1 LTHTSWRGLR
11 FGFAGSVAGAYK
23 VFLPSALPLT
33 LLMIVPADADRFWL
47 GLAGLAAVAFNL
59 MAPWTL
65 GLAKCYLHS
74 HYRYAHQQTRTW
86 MRPSQIYAL
95 SFRAGF
101 MGAVAVVLAGIV
113 AAILLPAARG
123 LAGEWLGAFCLGLI
137 YFAAYV
143 WVSSAFAAGLQN
155 LAWSSTASEGVY
167 FKSDLDKM
175 DLAKVTLKNW
185 LLMAFTLGL
194 YRPFAAVATARLRL
208 EAVTVQTTAD
218 IDAWAGDEAALSAN
232 AAGDFAGDFFGIDL
246 GL

>member
-1 LTHTSWRGLR
+1 M
-11 FGFAGSVAGAYK
+11 
-23 VFLPSALPLT
+23 P
-33 LLMIVPADADRFWL
+33 
-47 GLAGLAAVAFNL
+47 
-59 MAPWTL
+59 
-65 GLAKCYLHS
+65 
-74 HYRYAHQQTRTW
+74 
-86 MRPSQIYAL
+86 
-95 SFRAGF
+95 
-101 MGAVAVVLAGIV
+101 VVSESRKAN
-113 AAILLPAARG
+113 P
-123 LAGEWLGAFCLGLI
+123 
-137 YFAAYV
+137 
-143 WVSSAFAAGLQN
+143 
-155 LAWSSTASEGVY
+155 STASEGVY